1 MMQVLQEQDS
11 VFGVVYV
18 QMYVV
23 VGQLGCVCVE
33 IEELICECVCQVVVY
48 VWVQECELLEVVDV
62 WYQCDY
68 EEMVSWLGCLDVV
81 LQCICM
87 GSVLVQRMKCYV
99 LDQEV
104 LDMYGFLCQ
113 VFCCLCQEEFQ
124 SL

>member
-33 IEELICECVCQVVVY
+33 IEELICVCVCQMVVY
-48 VWVQECELLEVVDV
+48 LQVQECELLEVVDV

-68 EEMVSWLGCLDVV
+68 KEMVSWLGCLDVV

-104 LDMYGFLCQ
+104 LDMYSFLCQ
-113 VFCCLCQEEFQ
+113 VFCYLCQEEFQ